1 MSAGEFCGGV
11 GWIAGIWVAREC
23 ICLTSG
29 NTSSILLLVSTTQ
42 PKITGR
48 YDRLRRSLAEIGFV
62 CKGSMVRRH
71 MPCGQPRC
79 RCAKGPDHWH
89 GPYYQ
94 WTRKVKGKTVT
105 VRLTLEEAEL
115 MSSYVRN
122 DRQLRRIVAQM
133 RAISLGVVQAQVK
146 AVSRRRKSTTE
157 HYVRAAQTASRKTK
171 KPRKGKQAG
180 T

>member
-1 MSAGEFCGGV
+1 MILPV
-11 GWIAGIWVAREC
+11 
-23 ICLTSG
+23 
-29 NTSSILLLVSTTQ
+29 SSPQ
-42 PKITGR
+42 PEITER

-71 MPCGQPRC
+71 MPCGRPGC
-79 RCAKGPDHWH
+79 RCAQGPEHWH

-105 VRLTLEEAEL
+105 VRLTPEEAQT

-146 AVSRRRKSTTE
+146 AVSRRRK
-157 HYVRAAQTASRKTK
+157 TAPEIR
-171 KPRKGKQAG
+171 G
-180 T
+180 